1 MFQYFLLV
9 VCIIHISVL
18 HRFQDMFTCLACLLR
33 NVVTMYGVKKL
44 SNAFSQGEP
53 WVSVV
58 VSGLLSIGRV
68 L

>member
-1 MFQYFLLV
+1 M
-9 VCIIHISVL
+9 
-18 HRFQDMFTCLACLLR
+18 M

-44 SNAFSQGEP
+44 NNAFSQGKA